1 MKREQ
6 IELIRKI
13 KPSSHIDDR
22 GDYPLGIVYPWHTI
36 VGEPAYDLKGSPIIQ
51 PGLIPISLSHLSEM
65 CGLDLSNNTTYHLP
79 SIEIALNR
87 VFDIFEDR
95 SRGRRNER
103 GELVY
108 NLWGALNPENFL
120 VLYMIAD
127 AIIRHKQENK
137 KDKLRALFFGTGSGY
152 PEVELVRLSL
162 SYGLDIEVITVDRGA
177 KILMH
182 SLDARNAAYGPEEA
196 DGGLGCK
203 IKEASKDIQ
212 NKIKIIE
219 ADANDNN
226 SLQDI
231 SRAKCYDLIFID
243 DDHSFN
249 SVSNRLFTSWEL
261 LVPGGVMCLD
271 DFGGSKLATNPGVS
285 GAAYHFAGA
294 KRTSGYFVSSPTDPF
309 FTNSAFF
316 IKDERLKAS

>member
-1 MKREQ
+1 MKRNQ
-6 IELIRKI
+6 IDLIRNI

-22 GDYPLGIVYPWHTI
+22 GNNPLGIVYPWHTI

-65 CGLDLSNNTTYHLP
+65 CGLNLSQYETYHLP

-95 SRGRRNER
+95 SRNRRNER

-120 VLYMIAD
+120 VLSMIAD

-137 KDKLRALFFGTGSGY
+137 EDKLRALFFGTGSGY
-152 PEVELVRLSL
+152 PEVELVRLAL

-177 KILMH
+177 KILMDP
-182 SLDARNAAYGPEEA
+182 LDARNAAYGPENA

-203 IKEASKDIQ
+203 IKEAPEGIK
-212 NKIKIIE
+212 NKIRMIE
-219 ADANDNN
+219 ADANDTI
-226 SLQDI
+226 SLKDI
-231 SRAKCYDLIFID
+231 FTSKFYDLIFID
-243 DDHSFN
+243 DNHSFN

-285 GAAYHFAGA
+285 GAAYYFAGS
-294 KRTSGYFVSSPTDPF
+294 KRIFGYFVSSPTDPF